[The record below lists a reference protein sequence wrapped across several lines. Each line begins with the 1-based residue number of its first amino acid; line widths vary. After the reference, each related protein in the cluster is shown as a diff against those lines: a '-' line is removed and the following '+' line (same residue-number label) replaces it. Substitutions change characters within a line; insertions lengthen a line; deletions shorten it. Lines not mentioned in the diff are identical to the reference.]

1 MGRPPRI
8 TREQLLDTARR
19 VFSTRGFDGATL
31 ADIGEQLGVT
41 PAAIL
46 RHVESKQA
54 LFAEAMTTGE
64 HIEPPPAVLELMHV
78 DAAADPRVVLRRLAM
93 EVVPFITRIMS
104 SRIVVAMRENSM
116 RTSVELPFDPAGDSP
131 PKTALA
137 LVSSYFARATKA
149 GVMHVRDPR
158 ASAIL
163 FIGSLQ
169 GYILFHEVL
178 KVRPVYPL
186 NAYIDA
192 LIDLWTEGAIDK
204 QGSRGTRSGNSKV
217 ASRKTVDPIDR
228 ADRNRGRGDRVRTK
242 AETAEGARPKR
253 NARSADGPRGVAGR
267 RPGKPRS
274 RR

>member
-31 ADIGEQLGVT
+31 ADIGTELGVT

-54 LFAEAMTTGE
+54 LFAEAMTTGD
-64 HIEPPPAVLELMHV
+64 HIEPPPAVLQLMHV
-78 DAAADPRVVLRRLAM
+78 DASADPRVVLRQLAM
-93 EVVPFITRIMS
+93 EVVPFITRIMA

-131 PKTALA
+131 PKTALT
-137 LVSSYFARATKA
+137 LVSSYFARATEA
-149 GVMHVRDPR
+149 GVMHVRDPG

-186 NAYIDA
+186 DAYIDA
-192 LIDLWTEGAIDK
+192 LIDLWTEGAISK
-204 QGSRGTRSGNSKV
+204 QGSRGTGSGTSKI
-217 ASRKTVDPIDR
+217 ASRKEVDPVDR
-228 ADRNRGRGDRVRTK
+228 TDLNRGRGDRVRAK
-242 AETAEGARPKR
+242 AEPAEGARSQR
-253 NARSADGPRGVAGR
+253 NARSKDDPRGVTGR
-267 RPGKPRS
+267 RPRKPRS
-274 RR
+274 R